1 MQVRLRRN
9 SGECPEERLFMKKN
23 LGSISRR
30 SFLKSSGITASGLLI
45 PSKALAE
52 KSVTGTLQVWSC
64 GGLAEAFVPA
74 NKAFERNT
82 GVRISYTG
90 AFAAAL
96 GKSLLGS
103 ATTEVFAPRVITL
116 SKKLKDEGKM
126 LWYKPL
132 CFTRYIIA
140 VPEDNPAGVTSV
152 KDLAKPD
159 MRVVLSFGSSAP
171 GGEAT
176 KVLLK
181 KAGVLEGVEENA
193 VFNGDCVQRTTRM
206 LINGKADAAIVEQ
219 RITCLPEFRGKLD
232 MIPIDEEYFPP
243 PPMTFT
249 IGLMK
254 WAENPEVAR
263 KYIDFILSTEGQ
275 KCFEDAG
282 FIPAASDE
290 GRRLSKKYGV

>member
-1 MQVRLRRN
+1 
-9 SGECPEERLFMKKN
+9 MKEDMKN
-23 LGSISRR
+23 ISRR
-30 SFLKSSGITASGLLI
+30 SFLKASGATAAGLLT
-45 PSKALAE
+45 PSSALAQKNE
-52 KSVTGTLQVWSC
+52 TRTLQVWSC
-64 GGLAEAFVPA
+64 GGLAEAIVPA
-74 NKAFERNT
+74 NKGFEQKT

-103 ATTEVFAPRVITL
+103 SKTEVFAPRVIAL

-132 CFTRYIIA
+132 CFTRYVIA
-140 VPEDNPAGVTSV
+140 VPKGNPAGLTSV
-152 KDLAKPD
+152 KDMATPGI
-159 MRVVLSFGSSAP
+159 RVVLSFGSSAP

-176 KVLLK
+176 KVLMK
-181 KAGVLEGVEENA
+181 KAGVLEGAEENA
-193 VFNGDCVQRTTRM
+193 VFNGDCVQRSTRM
-206 LINGKADAAIVEQ
+206 LLNGKADAGIVEQ

-232 MIPIDEEYFPP
+232 VIPIDEKYFPP

-254 WAENPEVAR
+254 WAKHPEVA
-263 KYIDFILSTEGQ
+263 KEYINFILSSQGQ
-275 KCFEDAG
+275 RFFENAG
-282 FIPAASDE
+282 FIPAISDE